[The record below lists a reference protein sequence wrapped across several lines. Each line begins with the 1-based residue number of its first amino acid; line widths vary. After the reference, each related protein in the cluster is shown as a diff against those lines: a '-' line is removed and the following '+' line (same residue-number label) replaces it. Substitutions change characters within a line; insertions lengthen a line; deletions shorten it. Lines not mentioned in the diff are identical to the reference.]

1 MDEQAD
7 HLKKLEQ
14 TKQQV
19 MRDREGRLQAEL
31 DAITVSEEERKE
43 VRITS
48 SSQYSLRIQH
58 YEILLPT
65 CFVSEISNSTVVLFK

>member
-1 MDEQAD
+1 MDEQTD

-19 MRDREGRLQAEL
+19 IRDRQGRLQAEL

-43 VRITS
+43 VCMLQHSIYWLPLHTIFNANAKI
-48 SSQYSLRIQH
+48 LRM
-58 YEILLPT
+58 
-65 CFVSEISNSTVVLFK
+65 

>member
-1 MDEQAD
+1 MDEQTD

-31 DAITVSEEERKE
+31 DAITVSEEERRE
-43 VRITS
+43 VCMF
-48 SSQYSLRIQH
+48 QH
-58 YEILLPT
+58 YFIIT
-65 CFVSEISNSTVVLFK
+65 T

>member
-1 MDEQAD
+1 LEQEAMDEQTD

-43 VRITS
+43 VCMF
-48 SSQYSLRIQH
+48 QH
-58 YEILLPT
+58 YFIIT
-65 CFVSEISNSTVVLFK
+65 T